1 MKKIL
6 IFILCLFSINL
17 FANIEVNKA
26 LKEIENLEKELILKY
41 KEKNIVIDLSKDNPN
56 EIRMFNETLYLKFL
70 SKYVKGIVDVKIY
83 STNKVSNILIFS
95 DIPIEKKDFDD
106 IFIIFEKI
114 NLNKRINL
122 IQVPTEENRVKVY
135 EVIQEKK
142 SERK

>member
-83 STNKVSNILIFS
+83 STNKISNILIFS